1 MADGNVPAK
10 PTRAPRRATATRR
23 GCSWTDA
30 EERILREL
38 WPDGARRT
46 LCERLGRGWW
56 GVSKHA
62 RALGLTGDGDD
73 KSPVRW
79 AGFITPHAAAEKVGV
94 GRREFSTILTAYQE
108 HFRNLSQ
115 VERAELPSPSLSL
128 RGRAT
133 EKRPHRMLDAQAALD
148 AVEWWDAL
156 ETSTHAARR
165 FGVTME
171 TLRDAVS
178 RAGHV
183 VPRHTRR
190 SPRWWDDIV
199 AMHGPKRLRRAAAKR
214 TP

>member
-10 PTRAPRRATATRR
+10 RAPRRATATRR

-30 EERILREL
+30 EERVLREL

-62 RALGLTGDGDD
+62 RALGLTGDDTN

-79 AGFITPHAAAEKVGV
+79 AGFITPHAAAEKAGV
-94 GRREFSTILTAYQE
+94 GRREFNTILAAYQA
-108 HFRNLSQ
+108 HFAALSQ

-133 EKRPHRMLDAQAALD
+133 QKRPHRMLDAQAALD

-156 ETSTHAARR
+156 ETSTHAATRHR
-165 FGVTME
+165 IHME
-171 TLRDAVS
+171 SLAAAVK
-178 RAGHV
+178 RAGQS
-183 VPRHTRR
+183 VPKHTRR
-190 SPRWWDDIV
+190 SPQWWDDIV
-199 AMHGPKRLRRAAAKR
+199 AMHGPKRRKVTR
-214 TP
+214 